1 MKLIAS
7 AFLALHE
14 RKAALF
20 VLAATLVGLCMLP
33 LVGRPLVMDIR
44 VMLPEG
50 PGKSIARD
58 MGLLERSPLASSVF
72 VVLRSD
78 AHDPELLARAAD
90 DYAAELNGDDLR
102 IIDSGSVDF
111 AGALRLLVEHA
122 PQLMDEKDLALLGA
136 RLTPEALRSGL
147 GKARAEL
154 TSFQGMAVK
163 DVILADP
170 LRLRE
175 FLAGRYAQF
184 GSLQQGRMSDGR
196 LEGRDG
202 KSLLLT
208 ARTQV
213 PLTDSEGSER
223 IVARVEAA
231 ARTLPPGV
239 SADLV
244 SGHAQ
249 AAANAQVLRAD
260 LALIGVVTPAFFTVL
275 FFAFIRRVRAL
286 ALYLTPLAAL
296 AAASGAA
303 AFFGNSISGV
313 VLAFGGV
320 LLGIAEDYG
329 MYVYFALASQPERPA
344 EALSEISR
352 PMLATAATTCAGF
365 VVFLWSDT
373 PGQRQLAVYFLSG
386 LAMSTVFSLLVLPH
400 VFGRLPTAAPP
411 GPRRQERWRSLL
423 GVGLCATV
431 LCACAAG
438 LGGLHFD
445 GDLRNLGVTPIKL
458 RQAETRLAEDFG
470 DVRRRAVV
478 FVSSADEE
486 DVLRRNELLWR
497 ELRRELPEL
506 LVVSLAPLLPSA
518 QTQRER
524 AQLWREFWDEGRTRT
539 VQTAL
544 AREAAALGFSPRA
557 FASAEVIADSSPAPL
572 DFAAASAYGLGGPLS
587 FLRQSGPGGMV
598 SYLTVVPDSR
608 EVRSFFT
615 PEREAKFG
623 ARLVSTTNLRRS
635 LESTMRSE
643 LLLLLCGSTLAVG
656 TILAA
661 LCRNARLWLAAAVP
675 PLSGL
680 CAVVGWL
687 GLSATPLNIFHV
699 AAFPLVIGMGVGFG
713 IFQISSGKVQMPLAT
728 DKAMLTTGLSTLGG
742 FGALALAKHPALHS
756 LGLTVL
762 LGVGVALAAS
772 LLVSNWLVRERGC

>member
-1 MKLIAS
+1 MNLVAR
-7 AFLALHE
+7 AYLALRK

-20 VLAATLVGLCMLP
+20 TLTAALVGVCMLP
-33 LVGRPLVMDIR
+33 LIDRPLAMDIR

-50 PGKSIARD
+50 PGKSITRD

-72 VVLRSD
+72 VVLRSN

-90 DYAAELNGDDLR
+90 AYTGALDGGDLR
-102 IIDSGSVDF
+102 VMDTGSVDF

-122 PQLMDEKDLALLGA
+122 PQLMEEKDFALLEA
-136 RLTPEALRSGL
+136 RLKPEALRSGL

-154 TSFQGMAVK
+154 ISFQGMAVK

-170 LRLRE
+170 LLLRE
-175 FLAGRYAQF
+175 LLAGRYAQF
-184 GSLQQGRMSDGR
+184 GSLQQGRMSGGY

-202 KSLLLT
+202 KSLLLA
-208 ARTQV
+208 ARTQI
-213 PLTDSEGSER
+213 PLTDSEGSAR
-223 IVARVEAA
+223 IMAQVEAA
-231 ARTLPPGV
+231 ALTLPPGV

-249 AAANAQVLRAD
+249 AVANAQLLRAD
-260 LALIGVVTPAFFTVL
+260 LALIGVVTPAFFAVL
-275 FFAFIRRVRAL
+275 FFTFIRRVRAL

-296 AAASGAA
+296 VAAAGAA
-303 AFFGNSISGV
+303 AYCGSSVSGV

-329 MYVYFALASQPERPA
+329 MYVYFALANQPERPA
-344 EALSEISR
+344 EALAEISR

-365 VVFLWSDT
+365 AVFLWSDT

-386 LAMSTVFSLLVLPH
+386 LAMSTVFSLFVLPH
-400 VFGRLPTAAPP
+400 VFGRLPAIAPP
-411 GPRRQERWRSLL
+411 APRRQERWRAIL
-423 GVGLCATV
+423 GAGLCVTV

-438 LGGLHFD
+438 FGGLRFD
-445 GDLRNLGVTPIKL
+445 GDLRNLGVTPPKL
-458 RQAETRLAEDFG
+458 RQAEARLTEDFG

-478 FVSSADEE
+478 FVSDANEE
-486 DVLRRNELLWR
+486 NVLRNNELLWR
-497 ELRRELPEL
+497 ELRRELPE
-506 LVVSLAPLLPSA
+506 VRAVSLAPLLPSA

-524 AQLWREFWDEGRTRT
+524 AQRWREFWNEDRTRA

-544 AREAAALGFSPRA
+544 TREAAALGFSPRA
-557 FASAEVIADSSPAPL
+557 FTSAATIASDNPALL
-572 DFAAASAYGLGGPLS
+572 DFHAASAYGLSGPLS
-587 FLRQSGPGGMV
+587 FLRQNGPGGTV
-598 SYLTVVPDSR
+598 SYLTVVPDSE

-615 PEREAKFG
+615 PEREARLG
-623 ARLVSTTNLRRS
+623 ARLVSTTNLRHS

-643 LLLLLCGSTLAVG
+643 LLMFLGSSILAVG
-656 TILAA
+656 CVLAA
-661 LCRNARLWLAAAVP
+661 LCRNARRWLAAAVP

-680 CAVVGWL
+680 AAVIGWL

-713 IFQISSGKVQMPLAT
+713 IFQISGGRILMPLAT
-728 DKAMLTTGLSTLGG
+728 DKAMLATGLSTLGG

-756 LGLTVL
+756 MGLTVL
-762 LGVGVALAAS
+762 VGVGVALAAA
-772 LLVSNWLVRERGC
+772 LLASRWLAGKRE